1 MKNVFSILDPAIVSM
16 LGSHGIITPTDP
28 QAKIIPLI
36 LEGKNVLLLSPT
48 GSGKTEAA
56 ILPVFDRILKERPA
70 RVSVIYITPL
80 RALNRDMLSRLLDYG
95 NELGI
100 GVQVRHSDI
109 SDQDKRKI
117 VDNPP
122 DILITTPES
131 LQIMLSGKRLR
142 ETIRNVKTVIVDEL
156 HDAAEN
162 ERGAQLSV
170 ALERLRDLAGNFQR
184 IGLSATVGN
193 PGDLAMFLDPGG
205 GAIVVNTDIKKNMD
219 IRTMIPPPAGK
230 AEAGKMGCDE
240 DYAGAVLKVW
250 DLINS
255 NRGSLVF
262 VNRRYV
268 AEDLA
273 FRLKLMFGEIP
284 VLVHHGSLSK
294 ETRETAENEF
304 KDGKVKALICTS
316 SLELGI
322 DIGTADAVIQ
332 FNSPR
337 QINKMIQRIGRSEH
351 WIEKTS
357 KGYVVATDIIE
368 LEESMAI
375 IDSVSGGKLEPVSM
389 IENSLSTLANQIISE
404 VNAMKRVKID
414 DFYKVVKNSFA
425 FRNLSYDEYISVV
438 NFIAGIKKIWS
449 ENGIMGKRR
458 ASLTYYIENIS
469 MIPGEKNYKV
479 IDTSNKF
486 IGTLDE
492 RYVTSEIEPG
502 SYFVMKGTT
511 WRTIRI
517 DRDRIIVEQFFTPAI
532 APKWTGE
539 EIPVLYDV
547 CERVSFNRMRK
558 TIPGYVDENSAKKLE
573 EWYKKDIATTGRVI
587 IESFNDEIIIQVLL
601 GTKGNFALAEILS
614 NMLSSITGESV
625 ESDYSP
631 YHIYLRTSRKIYADD
646 VKQLI
651 YGIKKGDLVSYIKA
665 SAIRS
670 RFFRSVFLYEARKFG
685 IISNDADLERI
696 RVDKIIDSYIDTPVY
711 EDSIRKLVFD
721 YMDVDA
727 LSAFL
732 NRLDSTE
739 IVLRDTISESSNVFV
754 SHYSERITPL
764 KPTKAIL
771 ESVRNRIMNETV
783 TLYCTICGNVKTTKI
798 KDIHSLKCDACGS
811 HLIASL
817 SPYDRDHMDDEKSR
831 KRLVKNAHLVKERG
845 MEAVIAMAARGIGP
859 ETASRILEVSYAND
873 DDLIRAILNA
883 EMEFAR
889 NKRYWD

>member
-1 MKNVFSILDPAIVSM
+1 MENIFDTLNPAIVSM
-16 LGSHGIITPTDP
+16 LRNHGIITPTDP
-28 QAKIIPLI
+28 QVKIIPI
-36 LEGKNVLLLSPT
+36 IAEGRNVLLLSPT

-56 ILPVFDRILKERPA
+56 VLPIFDRIMRERPE
-70 RVSVIYITPL
+70 RISVIYITPL
-80 RALNRDMLSRLLDYG
+80 RALNRDLLSRLLEYG
-95 NELGI
+95 KELGI
-100 GVQVRHSDI
+100 NVQVRHSDI
-109 SDQDKRKI
+109 SDQDKRRI
-117 VDNPP
+117 VDHPP

-131 LQIMLSGKRLR
+131 LQILLNGKRLR
-142 ETIRNVKTVIVDEL
+142 EIIKNVRTVVVDEL

-170 ALERLRDLAGNFQR
+170 ALERLRNIAGNFQR

-193 PGDLAMFLDPGG
+193 PDDLAMFLDPEGK
-205 GAIVVNTDIKKNMD
+205 ATIVNTEMKKKMD
-219 IRTMIPPPAGK
+219 IRASIPEPSGK
-230 AEAGKMGCDE
+230 AEAEKMGCDE
-240 DYAGAVLKVW
+240 DYAGSVLKVW

-255 NRGSLVF
+255 NGGSLVF

-273 FRLKLMFGEIP
+273 FRLKLMFGDIP

-294 ETRETAENEF
+294 DTRETAENEF
-304 KDGKVKALICTS
+304 KEGKVKALICTS

-357 KGYVVATDIIE
+357 KGYIVATDIIE

-375 IDSVSGGKLEPVSM
+375 IDSVSDGRLEPVSI
-389 IENSLSTLANQIISE
+389 IENSLSTLSNQVISE
-404 VNAMKRVKID
+404 VNALKRVSVD
-414 DFYKVVKNSFA
+414 DFYVTIKRSYV
-425 FRNLSYDEYISVV
+425 FRNLQYEEYLSVL
-438 NFIAGIKKIWS
+438 NFLSGIKKIWL
-449 ENGIMGKRR
+449 ENGVMGKRR
-458 ASLTYYIENIS
+458 ATLMYYIENIS
-469 MIPGEKNYKV
+469 MIPSEKNYRV
-479 IDTSNKF
+479 IDISNKF

-492 RYVTSEIEPG
+492 RYVMGEVEPG

-517 DRDRIIVEQFFTPAI
+517 DNDRIIVEPFFTPAI

-547 CERVSFNRMRK
+547 VERVSLNRLK
-558 TIPGYVDENSAKKLE
+558 KELPGYLDERSGEKLK
-573 EWYKKDIATTGRVI
+573 EWYKNDIATMGRII
-587 IESFNDEIIIQVLL
+587 IESLNDEIIIQVLL

-614 NMLSSITGESV
+614 NMLASITGESV

-646 VKQLI
+646 LKQLL
-651 YGIKKGDLVSYIKA
+651 YGIKKDDLFSYIKA

-670 RFFRSVFLYEARKFG
+670 RFFKSVFMYEARKFG
-685 IISNDADLERI
+685 IISNEADMERI
-696 RVDKIIDSYIDTPVY
+696 RVDKIVDSYMNTPVY
-711 EDSIRKLVFD
+711 EDAIRKLVFD

-727 LSAFL
+727 LSTFL
-732 NRLDSTE
+732 HSLDSIE
-739 IVLRDTISESSNVFV
+739 IVMRDSISESSNVFV

-783 TLYCTICGNVKTTKI
+783 TLRCMSCGNVRTTKI
-798 KDIHSLKCDACGS
+798 RDIKALKCDACGS
-811 HLIASL
+811 HLLASL
-817 SPYDRDHMDDEKSR
+817 SPYERDHADDEKSR
-831 KRLVKNAHLVKERG
+831 KRMVKNAHLVKERG
-845 MEAVIAMAARGIGP
+845 MDAVIVMAARGIGP
-859 ETASRILEVSYAND
+859 ETASRILEVSYADD

-889 NKRYWD
+889 NRRFW